1 MKKAILL
8 ILVTLASFSLSVQA
22 QKHNIMPDQS
32 LRQLSRGEVKLKYK
46 QISHLQ
52 SFAREVDNI
61 RGIVF
66 EEHFDSDELPAD
78 WTALCQGWDYIYCYD
93 STLNFFKQSEGDDPM
108 ILSTPSIDLSTVT
121 KMDFDMASFPQNDGI
136 AIIQVG
142 TMSDPNDASTF
153 VLIDEYIPLK
163 YESHTFTLILGA
175 FSNTTHISFRLIG
188 LPWDYVTLDNV
199 VMYDDIVIAKAPVNV
214 SDLQLQTGT
223 SGEMYAHFIWT
234 NPTKQQDGFD
244 LETLDSVVIV
254 SGGISL
260 YTLTNPVIGGQ
271 EDVTFNVP
279 EAGFYRFTVI
289 PYNIYGKGF
298 MAPTAN
304 VWIGIDQPGQPQNAF
319 LVKSGNIS
327 SLSWSPPVAGAHG
340 YFFDGVIDHYE
351 IMRADSL
358 MFTVAGDVTSL
369 SDTVNIPGT
378 FNYTITPYNASGMGL
393 GVATNAAQFL
403 SDGYLVYEDFWV
415 DPIFEGFWSSNETNW
430 TTWPYIWAGGH
441 AGELVCNFYPTF
453 QGQTRAISPVIN
465 TTGLSTLALE
475 FRKYCESYTGNPFV
489 FKIETTS
496 DGGNTWNLVYSWDVT
511 VTQPAEYIKKSIHT
525 TDVGS
530 PNFQVAFTFDGNTDD
545 INVVAI
551 DDVRLYSST
560 AINIAYVSNDMAS
573 MIEPQEVITPEVKIE
588 NIGSEVS
595 PYEAT
600 FMLKKGTEEVYKS
613 VKTGQIQI
621 GVTDSITFDSW
632 TSVEGEYIASVK
644 IICNGDADTLNN
656 STAFEMNVYSLMN
669 REMVLLEEGT
679 GTWCTYCPGAAMGI
693 DDLITQGYKVA
704 AIAYHSGDN
713 YETTEGR
720 ARLDAYQ
727 VTGFPTVYFDGPEAA
742 VIGGDHDLSMVEYYK
757 PEVDSRMNNKTP
769 LKIEFSGL
777 LYNNDTRT
785 ITGNIHV
792 TSLSS
797 INNPRLHIFQVI
809 TESDI
814 DESWQGQSKLNFVER
829 TMSPSGQGTPI
840 NMAGKEVYIPV
851 QITLDPAWNAQN
863 CELIVFLQDTLT
875 QEVFT
880 TMMITMPDA
889 NGISDISWGGSVN
902 VRPNPAND
910 YCTVSI
916 TLTAPEQVIIKL
928 YNPNGQLI
936 RTVNDSYLQSGS
948 HEIKIDLNGLSTGLY
963 LLNISNGTNNF
974 AKKIY
979 HKRS

>member
-8 ILVTLASFSLSVQA
+8 ILVSLTFFFLSGQA
-22 QKHNIMPDQS
+22 QKHYIVPGQPY
-32 LRQLSRGEVKLKYK
+32 RQLSREEVKLKYK

-52 SFAREVDNI
+52 SLSREIDNI

-66 EEHFDSDELPAD
+66 EEHFDAD
-78 WTALCQGWDYIYCYD
+78 TIPGGWTALCQGWDYIYCYD
-93 STLNFFKQSEGDDPM
+93 SILNFFKQSDGDDPM
-108 ILSTPSIDLSTVT
+108 ILSTPSIDQSTVT
-121 KMDFDMASFPQNDGI
+121 KMDFDMASYPQNDGT

-153 VLIDEYIPLK
+153 VLIDEYIPIK
-163 YESHTFTLILGA
+163 FESHTFTIFLGA
-175 FSNTTHISFRLIG
+175 FNNTTHLSFRLIG

-214 SDLQLQTGT
+214 SDLQLETGT
-223 SGEMYAHFIWT
+223 SGEMFAHFTWT

-244 LETLDSVVIV
+244 LETLDSIQIV

-260 YTLTNPVIGGQ
+260 YTVYNPVIGGQ
-271 EDVTFNVP
+271 EDITFNVP
-279 EAGFYRFTVI
+279 VAGFYRFSVI
-289 PYNIYGKGF
+289 PYNVYGRGF
-298 MAPTAN
+298 MSPTPK
-304 VWIGIDQPGQPQNAF
+304 VWIGIDQPGEPVNAV

-327 SLSWSPPVAGAHG
+327 SISWSPPVSGAHG
-340 YFFDGVIDHYE
+340 YYFDGVIDHYE
-351 IMRADSL
+351 IMRADSVTY
-358 MFTVAGDVTSL
+358 TVSGDVTSL
-369 SDTVNIPGT
+369 SDTVTIAGT

-393 GVATNAAQFL
+393 GVASNAAQFL
-403 SDGYLVYEDFWV
+403 TDGYLVYEDFWV

-430 TTWPYIWAGGH
+430 TTWPTNYAGGH
-441 AGELVCNFYPTF
+441 TGELVCNYYPSF

-489 FKIETTS
+489 LKIETTS
-496 DGGNTWNLVYSWDVT
+496 DGGNTWNLVYSWEVT
-511 VTQPAEYIKKSIHT
+511 VAQPAEYVKKSIHT

-530 PNFQVAFTFDGNTDD
+530 PNFQVAFTFDGNVDD
-545 INVVAI
+545 INIVAI

-560 AINIAYVSNDMAS
+560 EINIAYVSNDLAS
-573 MIEPQEVITPEVKIE
+573 MIEPQQVITPQVKIE

-600 FMLKKGTEEVYKS
+600 FILKKGTDEVYKS

-656 STAFEMNVYSLMN
+656 STTFEMNVYSLMN

-693 DDLITQGYKVA
+693 DDLITQGYKVT

-720 ARLDAYQ
+720 ARLDAYA
-727 VTGFPTVYFDGPEAA
+727 VTGFPTVYFDGPNAA
-742 VIGGDHDLSMVEYYK
+742 VIGGDHNLSMVEYYK
-757 PEVDSRMNNKTP
+757 PEVDNRMNSKTP
-769 LKIEFSGL
+769 LSIEFSGL
-777 LYNNDTRT
+777 LYNNNNRT
-785 ITGNIHV
+785 VTGNIRV

-797 INNPRLHIFQVI
+797 ITNQRLRLLQVI

-814 DESWQGQSKLNFVER
+814 DEIWQGQTKLNFVER
-829 TMSPSGQGTPI
+829 TMSPSLQGTPI
-840 NMAGKEVYIPV
+840 NMAGKEAVIPV
-851 QITLDPAWNAQN
+851 QITLDPAWNADN
-863 CELIVFLQDTLT
+863 CDLIVFLQDTLT
-875 QEVFT
+875 KEIFT
-880 TMMITMPDA
+880 TNMITMPDA
-889 NGISDISWGGSVN
+889 NGIDDISWCGSVN
-902 VRPNPAND
+902 VRPNPATD

-928 YNPNGQLI
+928 YDTQGKFI
-936 RTVNDSYLQSGS
+936 RTVNDSHLQSGS
-948 HEIKIDLNGLSTGLY
+948 HDIKIDLNGLSTGLY

-974 AKKIY
+974 AKKIF